1 MPAGVKFMRG
11 EKAACP
17 DPQFHSFVITRED
30 GSQKYGGCLTYWTE
44 VTCPQIISS
53 MQVRV
58 VTMVTMV
65 RVGVFTVLYRVTVML
80 EWVFLLF
87 CIV

>member
-1 MPAGVKFMRG
+1 MRG

-65 RVGVFTVLYRVTVML
+65 RVGVFTVSCDCDISIL
-80 EWVFLLF
+80 EWVFLL
-87 CIV
+87 